1 MTERPSDLNN
11 LPDFAE
17 FDTPIILVSDGSPI
31 RILPTTHE
39 QIIATI
45 RQWVAGLYASRAEA
59 VSFEGLRD
67 RYRMAE
73 AAITLIETDE
83 ATGIS
88 LETFGPVGDLVSRVV
103 AYAFGHDPA
112 YTTVHWPVH

>member
-1 MTERPSDLNN
+1 MTTDL
-11 LPDFAE
+11 AE
-17 FDTPIILVSDGSPI
+17 FDTPIILVSDGQPI

-39 QIIATI
+39 EIITNI
-45 RQWVAGLYASRAEA
+45 RAWMAGLYATRAEA
-59 VSFEGLRD
+59 VSSEGLHD

-73 AAITLIETDE
+73 AAIALVEVDE

-88 LETFGPVGDLVSRVV
+88 LETFGAVGDLVSRVI